1 MERLVIKTICGK
13 TQTLGFLTYGSFE
26 CCTLELPWKDNKNSV
41 SCIPAGRYK
50 GRKIVSPSNGAC
62 IEIMDV
68 VNRTYIQ
75 IHSANYVRQLLGCI
89 AVGRTMQDID
99 NDGSLDV
106 TSSRNTLDELLALLP
121 EEFEIDIHRLY

>member
-1 MERLVIKTICGK
+1 MQRLLIKTVCSSA
-13 TQTLGFLTYGSFE
+13 QTLGFLSYGAFE
-26 CCTLELPWKDNKNSV
+26 CCTLELPWKDNKNDV

-50 GRKIVSPSNGAC
+50 GRKIVSPSNGNC

-68 VNRTYIQ
+68 VNRTHIQ

-89 AVGRTMQDID
+89 AVGKTMQDIN
-99 NDGSLDV
+99 NDGLLDV

-121 EEFEIDIHRLY
+121 DEFEIDIHRLY